1 MDASSTSVVVDI
13 ARDFIGLMREVDP
26 AWEKAFHRF
35 RMDGARYGSNGSY
48 VSSGKIHL
56 ISALQFAV
64 FYREANEK
72 GLRLLKA
79 LGRERGVFLLTI
91 DCEMNYHVDFEWEDL
106 DKWGISKIDGESG
119 LPNGL
124 ELGVK

>member
-35 RMDGARYGSNGSY
+35 RMDGGRYGSNGSY

-64 FYREANEK
+64 FY
-72 GLRLLKA
+72 G
-79 LGRERGVFLLTI
+79 GG
-91 DCEMNYHVDFEWEDL
+91 
-106 DKWGISKIDGESG
+106 
-119 LPNGL
+119 
-124 ELGVK
+124 